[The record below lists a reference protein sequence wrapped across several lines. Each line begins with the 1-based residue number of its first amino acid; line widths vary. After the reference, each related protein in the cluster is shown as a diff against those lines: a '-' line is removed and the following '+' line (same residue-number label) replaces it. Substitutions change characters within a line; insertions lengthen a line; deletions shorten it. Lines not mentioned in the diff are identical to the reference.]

1 MLQFRHYYYD
11 RYNKFVQCCGWQL
24 KLTLTYF
31 LIQLKLRWPHGLRRR
46 TKTNVAGVKW
56 VLKALSMSGREQDS
70 SDPEFTG
77 VEKIVTEIFILK
89 VRYFLAA

>member
-1 MLQFRHYYYD
+1 
-11 RYNKFVQCCGWQL
+11 
-24 KLTLTYF
+24 
-31 LIQLKLRWPHGLRRR
+31 
-46 TKTNVAGVKW
+46 